1 MWIFISRFILRNKIF
16 LLIALA
22 IGTFFMSQKAKEV
35 LYSYEFM
42 PLLPNDDPIFLEY
55 QDFLTHFGE
64 EGNVMVI
71 GFQCDSLFTLNKFNI
86 FHDLSEDLREVSG
99 VEEVVSILQAQNIYK
114 NETTKSFDFKRV
126 NTDRLNSDLEVIR
139 VEKELKSL
147 PFYRKIFYNEYKQ
160 TYLMALTLNKPLLD
174 SEARI
179 GLIQS
184 IEEVVEPFSISM
196 NVNVHYSGLPYIRT
210 KSTIK
215 TKSEVHLFIFLALGI
230 TAFIML
236 LFFRSFT
243 AMFYSMLVVGIGVV
257 WALGTIAL
265 LGFKITILTALIP
278 PLIIVIGIPNC
289 IFLLNKYHNEF
300 RLHRNKV
307 KALSRVI
314 QKVGNATF
322 MTNATTAA
330 GFATFIITQT
340 QMLVEFG
347 IVASINILLVFLISL
362 LVIPSVCS
370 FMPAPKAR
378 HLSHLERNWINK
390 LTAWMERIV
399 LHHRPIVY
407 ATTLCLLLIAF
418 FGLSKIQTTGNIVDD
433 IPKDDP
439 LIIDLLFFED
449 NFSGVMPFEIVIDTQ
464 KKNGV
469 SKSSTLKR
477 IQKLEELLSAY
488 PEISSTTSILDLAK
502 FSKQAYYNG
511 NPNYYSLPNSQ
522 EKNFIMKY
530 AKNTLGGGDD
540 LFSSFV
546 DSTKSIARV
555 SALMKDIGTKQ
566 MKTLKDSIRPK
577 IDTIFNPSKYNV
589 SITGTSVLFLEGTRY
604 LVTNLFSSLM
614 LAIAL
619 IAILMAWMFSSSRM
633 VVVSLLPNLIPL
645 VFTGALM
652 GYFGIPIKPST
663 ILVFSIA
670 FGISIDDTIHFLAKY
685 RQELKA
691 NHWNIRIAVIKA
703 LNETGISMF
712 YTSIVLFFGFSIFI
726 ASDFGGTVALGL
738 LVSVTLLFAMTAN
751 LLLLPS
757 LLLSLERMITTSSFR
772 EPLIDILDEENDIE
786 IDALILPKREVLE
799 E

>member
-1 MWIFISRFILRNKIF
+1 
-16 LLIALA
+16 
-22 IGTFFMSQKAKEV
+22 
-35 LYSYEFM
+35 
-42 PLLPNDDPIFLEY
+42 
-55 QDFLTHFGE
+55 
-64 EGNVMVI
+64 
-71 GFQCDSLFTLNKFNI
+71 
-86 FHDLSEDLREVSG
+86 LREVSG

>member
-1 MWIFISRFILRNKIF
+1 MWILISRFILRNKII

-22 IGTFFMSQKAKEV
+22 LGTVFMSQKAQDV

-42 PLLPNDDPIFLEY
+42 PLLPVDDPIFLEY

-64 EGNVMVI
+64 EGNVMVV
-71 GFQCDSLFTLNKFNI
+71 GFQCDSLFTLDKFNI
-86 FHDLSEDLREVSG
+86 FYDLSENLRGIVG

-114 NETTKSFDFKRV
+114 NEESKSFDFKRV
-126 NTDRLNSDLEVIR
+126 TSGRLNSISELIKV
-139 VEKELKSL
+139 KEELQSL
-147 PFYRKIFYNEYKQ
+147 PFYRKLFYNESKNA
-160 TYLMALTLNKPLLD
+160 YLMALTLNKPLLD
-174 SEARI
+174 SERRI
-179 GLIQS
+179 SLIQS
-184 IEEVVEPFSISM
+184 IEDVVEPFSIAM
-196 NVNVHYSGLPYIRT
+196 NTKVHYSGLPYIRT

-230 TAFIML
+230 TALIML
-236 LFFRSFT
+236 LFFRSFS
-243 AMFYSMLVVGIGVV
+243 AMFYSMLVVGIGVI
-257 WALGTIAL
+257 WAVGTIAL
-265 LGFKITILTALIP
+265 IGYKVTILTALIP

-300 RLHRNKV
+300 KLHGNKV

-330 GFATFIITQT
+330 GFATFIVTQT

-347 IVASINILLVFLISL
+347 VVASINILLVFFISL

-370 FMPAPKAR
+370 FMPDPKER
-378 HLSHLERNWINK
+378 HLSHLERNWMNN
-390 LTAWMERIV
+390 LTIWMERVV
-399 LHHRPIVY
+399 LHHRSKVY
-407 ATTLCLLLIAF
+407 ASTLLLLIVAF
-418 FGLSKIQTTGNIVDD
+418 FGLSKIETTGNIVDD

-439 LIIDLLFFED
+439 LIVDLLFFEN

-469 SKSSTLKR
+469 TKSSTLKR
-477 IQKLEELLSAY
+477 IQKLEELLAEY

-511 NPNYYSLPNSQ
+511 NPKYYSLPNSQ

-530 AKNTLGGGDD
+530 AKNTLGDGDY

-566 MKTLKDSIRPK
+566 MKALKDSIRPK
-577 IDTIFNPSKYNV
+577 IDAIFNPKKYDV

-604 LVTNLFSSLM
+604 LVRNLFSSLV

-645 VFTGALM
+645 VLTGALM

-685 RQELKA
+685 RQELKV
-691 NHWNIRIAVIKA
+691 NHWNIRISVIKA
-703 LNETGISMF
+703 LKETGVSMF

-726 ASDFGGTVALGL
+726 ASEFGGTVALGL

-772 EPLIDILDEENDIE
+772 EPLLDILDEEDDIE
-786 IDALILPKREVLE
+786 LDALILPKK
-799 E
+799 